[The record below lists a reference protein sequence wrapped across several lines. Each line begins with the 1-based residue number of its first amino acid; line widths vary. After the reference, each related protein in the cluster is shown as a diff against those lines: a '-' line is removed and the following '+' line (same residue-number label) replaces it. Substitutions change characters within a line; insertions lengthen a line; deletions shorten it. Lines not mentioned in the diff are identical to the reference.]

1 MVSLIICCY
10 MRCNLHSFAASG
22 ESTCM
27 EFDDGKILLSSDFTL
42 PEDAWTLLAIPRGI
56 TVQDARFV
64 EHPRISTSAGDNF
77 NGASRTAL
85 LLGLCDADRM
95 EFANDFA
102 HYYVKNGVN
111 SSSAQLMIR
120 K

>member
-1 MVSLIICCY
+1 

-42 PEDAWTLLAIPRGI
+42 PEDAWTLLVTPRGI

-77 NGASRTAL
+77 NGASHTAL

-102 HYYVKNGVN
+102 HYYVKNDVN

>member
-42 PEDAWTLLAIPRGI
+42 PEDAWTLLVTPRGI

-77 NGASRTAL
+77 NGASHTAL

-111 SSSAQLMIR
+111 SSSAQLIIR